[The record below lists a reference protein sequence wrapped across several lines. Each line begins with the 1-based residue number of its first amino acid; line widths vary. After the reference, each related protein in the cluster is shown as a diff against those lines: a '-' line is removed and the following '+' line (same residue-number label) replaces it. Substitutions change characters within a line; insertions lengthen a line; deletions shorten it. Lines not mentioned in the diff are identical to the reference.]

1 MTPCVHF
8 KVSEVYK
15 IVYINSRKQGK
26 NEIVKREKQQIAI
39 WANDSTRVERRRPG
53 SRRRK

>member
-39 WANDSTRVERRRPG
+39 
-53 SRRRK
+53 